1 LRAQLTR
8 LLLQKQWHALLGA
21 VESAFMEGVNHFWLD
36 LQRFAFLAQEQAG
49 GEFAWVRDFLATDC
63 AQMLMRL
70 RGLEHLAFSDGSAF
84 ADDATLDWISTHAT
98 VRELARDVVA
108 EPVAAVC
115 AQTDWADAEAQA
127 VTLASAQGLDVALAS
142 LQDKATHDSGRDRFI
157 LHRIMARVAEQA
169 DRADMAVYLLTR
181 LDELIARHK
190 LTIWEPALAFETKH
204 HLLRL
209 LRSSGQLR
217 PSVDG
222 KARRKEHDRENVWDA
237 AALLQRIETLR
248 AELTTMD
255 AARAVTSI

>member
-1 LRAQLTR
+1 
-8 LLLQKQWHALLGA
+8 
-21 VESAFMEGVNHFWLD
+21 
-36 LQRFAFLAQEQAG
+36 
-49 GEFAWVRDFLATDC
+49 
-63 AQMLMRL
+63 
-70 RGLEHLAFSDGSAF
+70 
-84 ADDATLDWISTHAT
+84 
-98 VRELARDVVA
+98 
-108 EPVAAVC
+108 
-115 AQTDWADAEAQA
+115 
-127 VTLASAQGLDVALAS
+127 